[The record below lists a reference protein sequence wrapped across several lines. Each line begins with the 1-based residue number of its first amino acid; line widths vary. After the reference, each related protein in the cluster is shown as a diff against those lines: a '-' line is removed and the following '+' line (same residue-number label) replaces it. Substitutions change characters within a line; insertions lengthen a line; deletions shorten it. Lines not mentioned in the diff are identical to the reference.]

1 MQRLQQC
8 LDKLDKHNKSI
19 ATLYFKPPGI
29 YNNAVSTIN
38 DDAENI
44 TSLIRDVHTEE
55 ETELYSVDEHQT
67 VRKDGQRIG
76 IMDYLST
83 LNSDSQTT
91 GDMANMTSQ
100 GSKPVIT
107 VPMEYYLK
115 QNELMLESANRSNR
129 NKRRRT
135 GTAALDEIFFSR
147 LDENAF
153 VFDILLKKFSND
165 SQMRSLIM
173 ALRDGSVLDEGAIAS
188 VGGEG
193 ANSGDHRRRTLFVE
207 DFPSDCI
214 FKIFQEI
221 VTNWPLN
228 EYNTKF
234 NSLLERFNLISD
246 QVNEL
251 KEHISMHEEDGVSI
265 EQLIDKEEAEIEIL
279 KLQLQQM
286 D

>member
-1 MQRLQQC
+1 MQRLEQC

-19 ATLYFKPPGI
+19 STLYFKPPGI
-29 YNNAVSTIN
+29 FHNAVTTIN
-38 DDAENI
+38 DDSENI
-44 TSLIRDVHTEE
+44 TNLIRDVHNEE

-83 LNSDSQTT
+83 MNPNARTT
-91 GDMANMTSQ
+91 ADPANN
-100 GSKPVIT
+100 PVIT

-115 QNELMLESANRSNR
+115 QNELMLESANKNNR

-165 SQMRSLIM
+165 AQMKSLIM
-173 ALRDGSVLDEGAIAS
+173 ALRDGSVLDEGSFAS
-188 VGGEG
+188 SG
-193 ANSGDHRRRTLFVE
+193 AKGAGHRRRTLFVE
-207 DFPSDCI
+207 DFPSECI

-228 EYNTKF
+228 EYSTKF
-234 NSLLERFNLISD
+234 NSLLDRFNLVSD
-246 QVNEL
+246 QANQL
-251 KEHISMHEEDGVSI
+251 KEQISKHEEDGVTI
-265 EQLIDKEEAEIEIL
+265 EQLINREKAEIESL

-286 D
+286 KE